1 MTKLTG
7 KVAILNAAKTAI
19 VEVRNLGPVGTDVKP
34 ELVRQYVEV
43 RPALGANQVHA
54 GYSDL
59 ITATVATRTYTVVT
73 LDVAALDMAALN
85 TTLTSDGS
93 VVRALGLVLFDAIN
107 QQNLVTLDAVNEL
120 RTTIRTL
127 SPATQLSNYSVAQFK
142 AALVAKGKTPF
153 YTMDEFVGALQALM
167 RA

>member
-1 MTKLTG
+1 MAKLSG
-7 KVAILNAAKTAI
+7 PVAILNAAQNAV
-19 VEVRNLGPVGTDVKP
+19 VELRDLGPVPVDVKAVF
-34 ELVRQYVEV
+34 VRQFVEV
-43 RPALGANQVHA
+43 RPALSVNQVY
-54 GYSDL
+54 GGFSDN
-59 ITATVATRTYTVVT
+59 ITSSKVTRTYSVVT
-73 LDVAALDMAALN
+73 LDLAAIDQATLNAALVAE
-85 TTLTSDGS
+85 GS

-127 SPATQLSNYSVAQFK
+127 SPTTQLPNYTVAQFK

-167 RA
+167 R